1 MRIVVTLAL
10 LLMSLSTFA
19 APVTLTCTLPT
30 LNDDGTPLT
39 DLAGTRYYEAN
50 VTGGPYVL
58 VYDETDPTLCG
69 AVLERTAG
77 TYFYVATAY
86 NVPGV
91 ESAYSGEA
99 VKVVPPPAP
108 APPTNLVVDP
118 ANLVAYAV
126 SQTKD
131 VMVLYPVGTVPNGT
145 ACDGTMRFND
155 KYVVPMDSVS
165 WAGTARPLVIFAS
178 CGAG

>member
-1 MRIVVTLAL
+1 MKRWLAGVVL
-10 LLMSLSTFA
+10 LLLTGSVLADET
-19 APVTLTCTLPT
+19 VTLTCTLPT
-30 LNDDGTPLT
+30 LNEDGTPLT

-69 AVLERTAG
+69 TVLERTAG

-108 APPTNLVVDP
+108 APPTNLVVEP
-118 ANLVAYAV
+118 GNLVAYAI
-126 SQTKD
+126 SQTENII
-131 VMVLYPVGTVPNGT
+131 VTYPVGTVPEGTSCDSTMQVNG
-145 ACDGTMRFND
+145 
-155 KYVVPMDSVS
+155 KYVVPRATVN
-165 WAGTARPLVIFAS
+165 WVGTARPLVIFAA
-178 CGAG
+178 CV

>member
-1 MRIVVTLAL
+1 MRILATLAL

-19 APVTLTCTLPT
+19 APVTLSCTLPT

-39 DLAGTRYYEAN
+39 DLAGVRFYESLT
-50 VTGGPYVL
+50 TGGPYTL
-58 VYDETDPTLCG
+58 IGDEVACG
-69 AVLERTAG
+69 FVTPDRAAG
-77 TYFYVATAY
+77 TYYYVATAY

-91 ESAYSGEA
+91 ESAYSNEA
-99 VKVVPPPAP
+99 VKVVPPLAP
-108 APPTNLVVDP
+108 APPINLVVDP

-145 ACDGTMRFND
+145 ACDGSMQFND
-155 KYVVPMDSVS
+155 KYVVPMDSVN